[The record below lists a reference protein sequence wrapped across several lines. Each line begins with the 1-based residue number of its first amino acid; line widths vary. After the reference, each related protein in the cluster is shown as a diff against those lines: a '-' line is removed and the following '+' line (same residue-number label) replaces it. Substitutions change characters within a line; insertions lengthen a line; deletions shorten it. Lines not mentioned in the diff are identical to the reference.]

1 MGVYLRKEI
10 TMKKLVALF
19 LALCTTGCATT
30 GLRQSALRETPPDL
44 REAPPGHTAPLPTP
58 PVPDITGYADLL
70 GTSTE
75 KVEKIF
81 GTPDSVGII
90 SAGKECFSR
99 MRYWN
104 IRFMGK
110 SADLEIDEHHQEV
123 TQVKIKFTSIPAGQ
137 RQEVIKE
144 IREGFLPKHDEY
156 HRTSQPGYQWKDK
169 KGNIVSFSYANPS
182 LEIGYT
188 SENWLKFL
196 SAETSARLPIA
207 ETEPGDMFANS
218 TKGTESADIA
228 QEELEHLES
237 VIEEVPESEA
247 ATPGKDKGPGVSFEE
262 EKQMEGT
269 SEQSEKLEVE
279 AVAEI
284 ESPREIE
291 ERGITKEEESKKPL
305 YAKIDPDDL
314 RISGFAQSLLRHYEL
329 DSQNDSFSLHRVRLK
344 FDGHVL
350 PELRYCIEID
360 ATDSWN
366 ILRDAY
372 IEYTG
377 HPFANIIVGQTYIP
391 FSEEKL
397 QPPTDLEF
405 IDRSRVTSNL
415 SYDRD
420 IGVQVRGE
428 VFHETLS
435 YGAGVFNGAGRNT
448 SDNNDSKDIIARA
461 VISPFKDMLLEG
473 LSLGAAFQYGKQPR
487 SGNAEGDRTVI
498 GALAK
503 YEYDKLKIQS
513 EYLFRSQEQ
522 IAGLSDKDADG
533 LYIMAAYHFLPKLQG
548 AIRYEQ
554 YDPDRDTS
562 GDREDIITL
571 GVNYFFNDY
580 LKLQANYLL
589 KDEETEVSNNEF
601 ALQLQM
607 KF

>member
-1 MGVYLRKEI
+1 MYLGKEI
-10 TMKKLVALF
+10 AMKKLAALF
-19 LALCTTGCATT
+19 LVLCTTGCATT

-44 REAPPGHTAPLPTP
+44 RETPPGHTAPVPTP
-58 PVPDITGYADLL
+58 PTPDITSYADLL

-75 KVEKIF
+75 KVQKIF

-90 SAGKECFSR
+90 SAGKECFGR

-104 IRFMGK
+104 VRFMGK
-110 SADLEIDEHHQEV
+110 PADLEIDEHHQEV
-123 TQVKIKFTSIPAGQ
+123 TQVKIKFASIPAGQ
-137 RQEVIKE
+137 RQEVTKE
-144 IREGFLPKHDEY
+144 IAEEFLPKHDEFY
-156 HRTSQPGYQWKDK
+156 QTSQPGYQLKDK
-169 KGNIVSFSYANPS
+169 KGNIVSFSYTNPS
-182 LEIGYT
+182 LEIGYA

-196 SAETSARLPIA
+196 SGETLARLPTA
-207 ETEPGDMFANS
+207 ETERGD
-218 TKGTESADIA
+218 IV
-228 QEELEHLES
+228 QEELEHLEPA
-237 VIEEVPESEA
+237 IEEARESEA
-247 ATPGKDKGPGVSFEE
+247 ATSTEDKEPGISFEE
-262 EKQMEGT
+262 EKQIEPT
-269 SEQSEKLEVE
+269 LEKSEKLEVE

-284 ESPREIE
+284 ESPRKIE
-291 ERGITKEEESKKPL
+291 ERGITKEEESKKSL
-305 YAKIDPDDL
+305 YAKIDPANL
-314 RISGFAQSLLRHYEL
+314 RISGFAQALYRYHEL
-329 DSQNDSFSLHRVRLK
+329 DSQNDSFSMHRVKLK
-344 FDGHVL
+344 FDGHVI
-350 PELRYCIEID
+350 PELAYRIQID
-360 ATDSWN
+360 AAASSN

-372 IEYTG
+372 IKYTKC
-377 HPFANIIVGQTYIP
+377 PSANVIVGQTFIP
-391 FSEEKL
+391 FSEEQL
-397 QPPTDLEF
+397 HPTPDLEF

-420 IGVQVRGE
+420 IGVQMRGE
-428 VFHETLS
+428 LFHETLS

-448 SDNNDSKDIIARA
+448 SDNNDDKDIIARA
-461 VISPFKDMLLEG
+461 VISPFNDMLLEG
-473 LSLGAAFQYGKQPR
+473 LSLGTAFQYGKQPR
-487 SGNAEGDRTVI
+487 SGNTEGDRTVI

-533 LYIMAAYHFLPKLQG
+533 FYITAAYHFLPKLQG